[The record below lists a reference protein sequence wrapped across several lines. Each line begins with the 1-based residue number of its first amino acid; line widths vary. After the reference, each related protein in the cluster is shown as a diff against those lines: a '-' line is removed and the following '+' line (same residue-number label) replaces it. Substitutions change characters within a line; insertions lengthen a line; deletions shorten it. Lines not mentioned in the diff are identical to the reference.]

1 MLELKS
7 SVEKLGDA
15 MVTQMQ
21 EQAQNKAQTQVSAQQ
36 PEETVSA
43 TELQNVKN
51 QVVVNKTEVDD
62 IKKDMNE
69 YKKTI
74 ND

>member
-1 MLELKS
+1 
-7 SVEKLGDA
+7 

-43 TELQNVKN
+43 TELLNVKN
-51 QVVVNKTEVDD
+51 QIDD

>member
-1 MLELKS
+1 LLELKS

>member
-51 QVVVNKTEVDD
+51 QIDD
-62 IKKDMNE
+62 IKKDMNQ

>member
-51 QVVVNKTEVDD
+51 QIDD

>member
-51 QVVVNKTEVDD
+51 QIDD
-62 IKKDMNE
+62 IKKDMDE